1 MLCVAIDWA
10 SDHHDVGLT
19 NDSAETLAAFRIAY
33 GSEGFER
40 LHRVVSKAK
49 TDSWHTCCGP
59 NATGSNPWSCC
70 QNIIGS

>member
-1 MLCVAIDWA
+1 MLYVGIDWA

-49 TDSWHTCCGP
+49 TDSLAHLLRTDRHRFK
-59 NATGSNPWSCC
+59 A
-70 QNIIGS
+70 IGIEK